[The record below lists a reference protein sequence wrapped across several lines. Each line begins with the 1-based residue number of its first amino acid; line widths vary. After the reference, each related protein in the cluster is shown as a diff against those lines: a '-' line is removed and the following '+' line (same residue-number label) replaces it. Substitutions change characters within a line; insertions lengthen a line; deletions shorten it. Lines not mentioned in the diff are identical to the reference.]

1 MDEKNL
7 LLEYDKDIIELIEK
21 IWKISN
27 NPYSI
32 YIRGSYAN
40 LERKHTP
47 WDLDIYF
54 ITTKKEDINIKEISK
69 KLDCQYPNLPILDL
83 TIITKHDLFELE
95 EHILKRLLLIYGSNL
110 VKGKALKNIINQPI
124 LNKETSIKI
133 KKIMHKFVFTK
144 ITEME
149 LKLNTEKKGNLSF
162 ISKKISK
169 MLIRT
174 GVFIGIAEYNVFS
187 RDINYCYENLIKKY
201 PNLKQYIDEIYQV
214 LGGKDIDFSQF
225 LNYAKII
232 KNTVYHEPEFNT

>member
-1 MDEKNL
+1 MG
-7 LLEYDKDIIELIEK
+7 IIEK

-47 WDLDIYF
+47 WDLDIYL
-54 ITTKKEDINIKEISK
+54 ITTKKESINIQEISK
-69 KLDCQYPNLPILDL
+69 NLDYQYPNLPTLDL

-95 EHILKRLLLIYGSNL
+95 EHILKRLLLICGSNL
-110 VKGKALKNIINQPI
+110 VKGKALKNTINQPI

-133 KKIMHKFVFTK
+133 KKIMHEFVFTK
-144 ITEME
+144 ITEMK
-149 LKLNTEKKGNLSF
+149 LKRDTERKENLNF

-174 GVFIGIAEYNVFS
+174 GVFIGIEEYNVFS
-187 RDINYCYENLIKKY
+187 RDINYCYENLIKKH
-201 PNLKQYIDEIYQV
+201 PNLKPYVDEIYQV
-214 LGGKDIDFSQF
+214 LGGRDIDFSKF
-225 LNYAKII
+225 LNYAEII